1 MVEFFEGIKEGFQG
15 FVEALIDFLPT
26 SPIIFLESIPEI
38 RELLGFV
45 NWFLPISTFIAMAET
60 WLVAIGLYYI
70 VQVILRWIKVVE

>member
-26 SPIIFLESIPEI
+26 SPIVFLQTIPEV
-38 RELLGFV
+38 EKYLGML
-45 NWFLPISTFIAMAET
+45 NWFIPIYTMIGMVEG
-60 WLVAIGLYYI
+60 WLIAIGLYYI